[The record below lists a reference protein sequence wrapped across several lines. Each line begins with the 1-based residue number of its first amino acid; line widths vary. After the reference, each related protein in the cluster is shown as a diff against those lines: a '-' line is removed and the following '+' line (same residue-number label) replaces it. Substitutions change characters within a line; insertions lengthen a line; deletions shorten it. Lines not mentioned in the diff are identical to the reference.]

1 MKISDIY
8 CEITYITIDF
18 PLNFKY
24 DEDRNEKVY
33 ILVRKGKSFMKKKSK
48 KLKFIFPVVIIFV
61 ILALFLTPK
70 IFESLTKHFPLS
82 SDADFYIVGYHNIE
96 GYKVDDSNFKKVSNE
111 KVEIVKGQINPTVK
125 RAELSNRYLVFSE
138 EGKPH
143 GVIGRVTS
151 IDFKAGEIK
160 HHKTDDYAYTSS
172 GSNPDYYFTSASN
185 YLATFDPTL
194 KKLDKYIFEKP
205 VILSDF
211 SNEGNH
217 LYFLGTDV
225 KGDSDHQNLNNLYH
239 FSFQDNKLQLD
250 HKEPLFEQSDV
261 TYYFNDSLVR
271 GNQLYATSSGYHKDS
286 AKEKI
291 ILGQLFHYDM
301 DSGTKEFID
310 LPEIAPT
317 NLFELKGDLVAIEHS
332 KVYSKKIGFTLFH
345 LTNQTSQFIDLSEFG
360 FDINTD
366 HLKDVKQIDDDSL
379 LILVGNKLLRYQISE
394 NTVLSEKEVDP
405 HSFHIWVK

>member
-1 MKISDIY
+1 M
-8 CEITYITIDF
+8 
-18 PLNFKY
+18 N
-24 DEDRNEKVY
+24 
-33 ILVRKGKSFMKKKSK
+33 KKKK
-48 KLKFIFPVVIIFV
+48 KLTLILFVVLV

-70 IFESLTKHFPLS
+70 LLDSLPKHFSIS
-82 SDADFYIVGYHNIE
+82 SDANFYIVGYKNIE
-96 GYKVDDSNFKKVSNE
+96 GYQLDNSEFKKVSDE
-111 KVEIVKGQINPTVK
+111 KVETVKGQINPTVK

-194 KKLDKYIFEKP
+194 KKVDKYIFEEP

-217 LYFLGTDV
+217 LYFSGTSV
-225 KGDSDHQNLNNLYH
+225 KGDANHNYPTYFYH
-239 FSFQDNKLQLD
+239 FSLQNQKLQLEN
-250 HKEPLFEQSDV
+250 KELLYEDPKV
-261 TYYFNDSLVR
+261 TYFFNDSIVR
-271 GNQLYATSSGYHKDS
+271 ENQLFVTSSGYRQNS
-286 AKEKI
+286 TKEKI
-291 ILGQLFHYDM
+291 VQGQIFHYDM

-310 LPEIAPT
+310 LPEIAPN
-317 NLFELKGDLVAIEHS
+317 NLYELKGDLVAIEHS
-332 KVYSKKIGFTLFH
+332 TVYSKKIGFTLFH

-360 FDINTD
+360 FDANKD
-366 HLKDVKQIDDDSL
+366 SLKDVKQIDDGTL
-379 LILVGNKLLRYQISE
+379 LILVGNKILNYQISTS
-394 NTVLSEKEVDP
+394 TVLSQKGLIDKFCWWIKFNTKL
-405 HSFHIWVK
+405 SL

>member
-1 MKISDIY
+1 
-8 CEITYITIDF
+8 
-18 PLNFKY
+18 
-24 DEDRNEKVY
+24 
-33 ILVRKGKSFMKKKSK
+33 MKKKSK
-48 KLKFIFPVVIIFV
+48 KLKFIFPVVIVLV
-61 ILALFLTPK
+61 ILGLFLTPK
-70 IFESLTKHFPLS
+70 IFESLTKHFSLS

-96 GYKVDDSNFKKVSNE
+96 GYKLDDSNFKKISNE

-151 IDFKAGEIK
+151 IDFKSEEIK
-160 HHKTDDYAYTSS
+160 YHKTDDYAYTSS
-172 GSNPDYYFTSASN
+172 GSNPNYYFTSASN

-225 KGDSDHQNLNNLYH
+225 KGDSNHQNLNNLYH

-250 HKEPLFEQSDV
+250 HKEPLFEQSEV

-271 GNQLYATSSGYHKDS
+271 GNRLYATSSGYHKDS

-301 DSGTKEFID
+301 ESGTKEFID
-310 LPEIAPT
+310 LPEIAPS

-332 KVYSKKIGFTLFH
+332 IVYSKKIGFSLFH

-360 FDINTD
+360 FDVNTD
-366 HLKDVKQIDDDSL
+366 HIKDVKQIDDDSL
-379 LILVGNKLLRYQISE
+379 LILVGNKLLHYQISE
-394 NTVLSEKEVDP
+394 STVISEKEVDP

>member
-1 MKISDIY
+1 MKGD
-8 CEITYITIDF
+8 
-18 PLNFKY
+18 L
-24 DEDRNEKVY
+24 
-33 ILVRKGKSFMKKKSK
+33 FMNKKKK
-48 KLKFIFPVVIIFV
+48 KLTLILFVVLV

-70 IFESLTKHFPLS
+70 LLDSLPKHFSIS
-82 SDADFYIVGYHNIE
+82 SDANFYIVGYKNIE
-96 GYKVDDSNFKKVSNE
+96 GYQLDNSEFKKVSDE
-111 KVEIVKGQINPTVK
+111 KVETVKGQINPTVK

-194 KKLDKYIFEKP
+194 KKVDKYIFEEP

-217 LYFLGTDV
+217 LYFSGTSV
-225 KGDSDHQNLNNLYH
+225 KGDANHNYPTYFYH
-239 FSFQDNKLQLD
+239 FSLQNQKLQLEN
-250 HKEPLFEQSDV
+250 KELLYKDPEV
-261 TYYFNDSLVR
+261 TYFFNDSIVR
-271 GNQLYATSSGYHKDS
+271 ENQLFVTSSGYRQNS
-286 AKEKI
+286 TKEKI
-291 ILGQLFHYDM
+291 VQGQIFHYDM

-310 LPEIAPT
+310 LPEIAPN
-317 NLFELKGDLVAIEHS
+317 NLYELKGDLVAIEHS
-332 KVYSKKIGFTLFH
+332 TVYSKKIGFSLFH

-360 FDINTD
+360 FDVNKD
-366 HLKDVKQIDDDSL
+366 SLKDVKQIDDDTL

-394 NTVLSEKEVDP
+394 STVLSKKEVDP

>member
-1 MKISDIY
+1 
-8 CEITYITIDF
+8 
-18 PLNFKY
+18 
-24 DEDRNEKVY
+24 
-33 ILVRKGKSFMKKKSK
+33 MKKKSK
-48 KLKFIFPVVIIFV
+48 KLKFIFPVVIV
-61 ILALFLTPK
+61 LVTLALFLTPK
-70 IFESLTKHFPLS
+70 IFESLTKHFPIS

-96 GYKVDDSNFKKVSNE
+96 GYQLDDVELKKVSNE

-138 EGKPH
+138 EGKTH
-143 GVIGRVTS
+143 GVIGRVTA
-151 IDFKAGEIK
+151 IDFKEGEIK
-160 HHKTDDYAYTSS
+160 HHKTDDYAFTSS
-172 GSNPDYYFTSASN
+172 GSNGDYYFASASN
-185 YLATFDPTL
+185 FLATFDPTL
-194 KKLDKYIFEKP
+194 KILDKYIFEKP
-205 VILSDF
+205 IILSDF

-217 LYFLGTDV
+217 LYFLVTDV
-225 KGDSDHQNLNNLYH
+225 KGDSNHQNLNNLYH
-239 FSFQDNKLQLD
+239 FSFQDNKLQLEN
-250 HKEPLFEQSDV
+250 KEPLFEQAEM

-286 AKEKI
+286 TKEKI

-301 DSGTKEFID
+301 DSGTKGFIA

-332 KVYSKKIGFTLFH
+332 IVYSKKIGFSLFH

-360 FDINTD
+360 FDVNKD
-366 HLKDVKQIDDDSL
+366 SLKDVKQIDDDTL

>member
-1 MKISDIY
+1 
-8 CEITYITIDF
+8 
-18 PLNFKY
+18 
-24 DEDRNEKVY
+24 
-33 ILVRKGKSFMKKKSK
+33 MKKKSK
-48 KLKFIFPVVIIFV
+48 KLKFIFPIVIILV

-70 IFESLTKHFPLS
+70 IFESLTKHFSIS

-96 GYKVDDSNFKKVSNE
+96 GYKLYDSNFKNVSNE
-111 KVEIVKGQINPTVK
+111 KVEIVKGEINPTVK

-151 IDFKAGEIK
+151 INFKAGEIK

-194 KKLDKYIFEKP
+194 KKVDKYIFKEP

-211 SNEGNH
+211 LNEGNH

-225 KGDSDHQNLNNLYH
+225 KGDSNHQALNNLYH
-239 FSFQDNKLQLD
+239 FSLHDSKLQLNY
-250 HKEPLFEQSDV
+250 KEPLYDQPEV

-271 GNQLYATSSGYHKDS
+271 GNHLYATSSGYRKDS
-286 AKEKI
+286 TKEKI

-310 LPEIAPT
+310 LPEIAPN
-317 NLFELKGDLVAIEHS
+317 NLYELKGDLVAIEHS
-332 KVYSKKIGFTLFH
+332 TVYSKKIGFSLFH
-345 LTNQTSQFIDLSEFG
+345 LTNHASQFIDLSEFG

-366 HLKDVKQIDDDSL
+366 HLKDVKQIDDDTL
-379 LILVGNKLLRYQISE
+379 LILVGNKLLHYQISGSSL
-394 NTVLSEKEVDP
+394 LSEKEVDP

>member
-1 MKISDIY
+1 
-8 CEITYITIDF
+8 
-18 PLNFKY
+18 
-24 DEDRNEKVY
+24 
-33 ILVRKGKSFMKKKSK
+33 MKKKSK
-48 KLKFIFPVVIIFV
+48 KLKFIFPVVVILV

-70 IFESLTKHFPLS
+70 IFESLTKHFSIS
-82 SDADFYIVGYHNIE
+82 SDTDFYIVGYHNIE
-96 GYKVDDSNFKKVSNE
+96 GYQLDDSTFKKISDE

-143 GVIGRVTS
+143 GIIGRVTS

-160 HHKTDDYAYTSS
+160 YHKTNDYAYTSS
-172 GSNPDYYFTSASN
+172 GSNSDYYFTSASN

-225 KGDSDHQNLNNLYH
+225 KGDSNHQALNNLYH
-239 FSFQDNKLQLD
+239 FSLHDSKLQLNY
-250 HKEPLFEQSDV
+250 KEPLYEQPEV

-271 GNQLYATSSGYHKDS
+271 GNHLYATSSGYHKDS

-291 ILGQLFHYDM
+291 VLGQIFHYDM
-301 DSGTKEFID
+301 NSGTKEFID
-310 LPEIAPT
+310 LPEIAPN
-317 NLFELKGDLVAIEHS
+317 NLFELNGDLVAIEHS

-345 LTNQTSQFIDLSEFG
+345 LTNHASQFIDLSEFG
-360 FDINTD
+360 FDVNKD
-366 HLKDVKQIDDDSL
+366 SLKDVKQIDDNTL
-379 LILVGNKLLRYQISE
+379 LILVGNKLLHYQISSSS
-394 NTVLSEKEVDP
+394 VLSKKEVDP

>member
-1 MKISDIY
+1 MR
-8 CEITYITIDF
+8 E
-18 PLNFKY
+18 
-24 DEDRNEKVY
+24 
-33 ILVRKGKSFMKKKSK
+33 RKLFMKKKLK
-48 KLKFIFPVVIIFV
+48 KLKFIFPVVIVLV
-61 ILALFLTPK
+61 ILSLFLTPK
-70 IFESLTKHFPLS
+70 LLDSLPKNFSIS
-82 SDADFYIVGYHNIE
+82 SDSNFYIVGYHNIE
-96 GYKVDDSNFKKVSNE
+96 GYQLNDSEFKKVSDE
-111 KVEIVKGQINPTVK
+111 KINIVKGQINPTVK

-160 HHKTDDYAYTSS
+160 YHKTDDYAYTSS

-185 YLATFDPTL
+185 YLATFDSTL
-194 KKLDKYIFEKP
+194 KKVDKYIFEEP

-225 KGDSDHQNLNNLYH
+225 KGNSNHQALNNLYH
-239 FSFQDNKLQLD
+239 FSFHDKKLQLEN
-250 HKEPLFEQSDV
+250 KEPLFEQPEM

-271 GNQLYATSSGYHKDS
+271 GNHLYATSSGYHKDS
-286 AKEKI
+286 TKEKI
-291 ILGQLFHYDM
+291 VQGQIFHYDM

-310 LPEIAPT
+310 LPEIAPN
-317 NLFELKGDLVAIEHS
+317 NLYELKGDLVAIEHS
-332 KVYSKKIGFTLFH
+332 TVYSKKIGFTLFH
-345 LTNQTSQFIDLSEFG
+345 LTNHASQFIDLSEFG

-366 HLKDVKQIDDDSL
+366 HLKDVKQIDDDTL
-379 LILVGNKLLRYQISE
+379 LILVGNKLLHYQISGSSL
-394 NTVLSEKEVDP
+394 LSEKEVDP

>member
-1 MKISDIY
+1 
-8 CEITYITIDF
+8 
-18 PLNFKY
+18 
-24 DEDRNEKVY
+24 
-33 ILVRKGKSFMKKKSK
+33 MKKKSK
-48 KLKFIFPVVIIFV
+48 KLKFIFPVVIV
-61 ILALFLTPK
+61 LVTLALFLTPK
-70 IFESLTKHFPLS
+70 IFESLTKHFPIS

-96 GYKVDDSNFKKVSNE
+96 GYQLDDVELKKVSNE

-143 GVIGRVTS
+143 GVIGRVTA
-151 IDFKAGEIK
+151 IDFKEGEIK
-160 HHKTDDYAYTSS
+160 HHKTDDYAFTSS
-172 GSNPDYYFTSASN
+172 GSNDDYYFASASN
-185 YLATFDPTL
+185 FLATFDSTL

-225 KGDSDHQNLNNLYH
+225 KGDSNHQNLNNLYH
-239 FSFQDNKLQLD
+239 FSFQDNKLQLEN
-250 HKEPLFEQSDV
+250 KEPLFEQAEM

-286 AKEKI
+286 TKEKI

-317 NLFELKGDLVAIEHS
+317 NLFELKGNLVAIEHS

-345 LTNQTSQFIDLSEFG
+345 LTNQTSQFVDLSEVG
-360 FDINTD
+360 FDVNTD
-366 HLKDVKQIDDDSL
+366 SLKDMKQIDDDTL

-394 NTVLSEKEVDP
+394 STILSEKEVDP

>member
-1 MKISDIY
+1 M
-8 CEITYITIDF
+8 E
-18 PLNFKY
+18 
-24 DEDRNEKVY
+24 NEKVY
-33 ILVRKGKSFMKKKSK
+33 ILVRKGKLFMKKKSK
-48 KLKFIFPVVIIFV
+48 KLKFIFPVVIILV

-96 GYKVDDSNFKKVSNE
+96 GYKLDNSNFKNVSNE

-125 RAELSNRYLVFSE
+125 RTELSNRYLVFSE

-151 IDFKAGEIK
+151 IDFKSGEIK
-160 HHKTDDYAYTSS
+160 YHKTDDYAYTSS

-250 HKEPLFEQSDV
+250 HKEPLFEQSEV

-271 GNQLYATSSGYHKDS
+271 GNQLYATSSGYRKDS
-286 AKEKI
+286 TKEKI

-310 LPEIAPT
+310 LPEIAPN
-317 NLFELKGDLVAIEHS
+317 NLFELNSDLVAIEHS
-332 KVYSKKIGFTLFH
+332 IVYSKKIGFTLFH

-360 FDINTD
+360 FDVNTD
-366 HLKDVKQIDDDSL
+366 HLKDVKQIDDDTL

-394 NTVLSEKEVDP
+394 NTVLSKKEVDT

>member
-1 MKISDIY
+1 
-8 CEITYITIDF
+8 
-18 PLNFKY
+18 
-24 DEDRNEKVY
+24 
-33 ILVRKGKSFMKKKSK
+33 MKKKSK
-48 KLKFIFPVVIIFV
+48 KLKFIFPVVIILV

-70 IFESLTKHFPLS
+70 IFESLTKHFSIS

-96 GYKVDDSNFKKVSNE
+96 GYKLDDSNFKNVSNE

-185 YLATFDPTL
+185 YLTTFDSTL
-194 KKLDKYIFEKP
+194 KKIDKYIFEEP
-205 VILSDF
+205 IILSDF

-225 KGDSDHQNLNNLYH
+225 KGDSNHQALNNLYH
-239 FSFQDNKLQLD
+239 FSLHDSKLQLNY
-250 HKEPLFEQSDV
+250 KEPLYEQPEV
-261 TYYFNDSLVR
+261 TYYFNNSLVR
-271 GNQLYATSSGYHKDS
+271 GNHLYATSSGYHKDS
-286 AKEKI
+286 TKEKI
-291 ILGQLFHYDM
+291 VLGQMFHYDM

-310 LPEIAPT
+310 LPEIAPS
-317 NLFELKGDLVAIEHS
+317 NLYELKGDLVAIEHS
-332 KVYSKKIGFTLFH
+332 TVYSKKIGFTLFH
-345 LTNQTSQFIDLSEFG
+345 LTNHASQFINLSEFG
-360 FDINTD
+360 FDVNKD
-366 HLKDVKQIDDDSL
+366 SLKDVKQIDNDTL
-379 LILVGNKLLRYQISE
+379 LILVGNKILNYQIST
-394 NTVLSEKEVDP
+394 NTVLSQKEVDP

>member
-1 MKISDIY
+1 
-8 CEITYITIDF
+8 
-18 PLNFKY
+18 
-24 DEDRNEKVY
+24 
-33 ILVRKGKSFMKKKSK
+33 MKKKSK
-48 KLKFIFPVVIIFV
+48 KLKFIFPVVIVLV

-70 IFESLTKHFPLS
+70 IFESLTKHFSIS

-96 GYKVDDSNFKKVSNE
+96 GYKLDDSNFKNVSNE

-151 IDFKAGEIK
+151 VDFKAGEIK

-194 KKLDKYIFEKP
+194 KKVDKYIFEEP

-211 SNEGNH
+211 SNEENH

-225 KGDSDHQNLNNLYH
+225 KGDSNHQALNNLYH
-239 FSFQDNKLQLD
+239 FSLHDSKLQLNY
-250 HKEPLFEQSDV
+250 KEPLYEQPEV
-261 TYYFNDSLVR
+261 TYYFNNSLVR
-271 GNQLYATSSGYHKDS
+271 GNHLYATSSGYHKDS
-286 AKEKI
+286 TKEKI
-291 ILGQLFHYDM
+291 VLGQMFHYDM

-310 LPEIAPT
+310 LPEIAPN
-317 NLFELKGDLVAIEHS
+317 NLYELKGDLVAIEHS
-332 KVYSKKIGFTLFH
+332 TVYSKKIGFSLFH
-345 LTNQTSQFIDLSEFG
+345 LINQTSQFIDLSELD
-360 FDINTD
+360 FDVNKD
-366 HLKDVKQIDDDSL
+366 SLKDVKQIDDDTL
-379 LILVGNKLLRYQISE
+379 LILVANKLLHYQISSSS
-394 NTVLSEKEVDP
+394 VLSEKEVDP

>member
-1 MKISDIY
+1 M
-8 CEITYITIDF
+8 
-18 PLNFKY
+18 N
-24 DEDRNEKVY
+24 
-33 ILVRKGKSFMKKKSK
+33 KKTK
-48 KLKFIFPVVIIFV
+48 KLTLILIVVLV
-61 ILALFLTPK
+61 ILAFFLTPK
-70 IFESLTKHFPLS
+70 LLDSLPKHFSIS
-82 SDADFYIVGYHNIE
+82 SDVNFYIVGYHNIE
-96 GYKVDDSNFKKVSNE
+96 GYQLNDSKFKKVSDE
-111 KVEIVKGQINPTVK
+111 KVDIVKGQINPTVK

-151 IDFKAGEIK
+151 VDFKTGEIK
-160 HHKTDDYAYTSS
+160 YHKTDDYAYTSS

-185 YLATFDPTL
+185 YLATFDSTL
-194 KKLDKYIFEKP
+194 KKVDKYIFEEP

-225 KGDSDHQNLNNLYH
+225 KGDSNHQNLNNLYH
-239 FSFQDNKLQLD
+239 FSFHDNKLQLEN
-250 HKEPLFEQSDV
+250 KEPLFEQAEM

-271 GNQLYATSSGYHKDS
+271 GNQLYATSSGYRKDS
-286 AKEKI
+286 TKEKI

-301 DSGTKEFID
+301 DSGTKEFIA

-317 NLFELKGDLVAIEHS
+317 NLFELKDDLVAIEHS
-332 KVYSKKIGFTLFH
+332 IVYSKKIGFSLFH

-360 FDINTD
+360 FDVNTD
-366 HLKDVKQIDDDSL
+366 YIKDVKQIDNNSL
-379 LILVGNKLLRYQISE
+379 LILVGNKLLRYHISE

>member
-1 MKISDIY
+1 
-8 CEITYITIDF
+8 
-18 PLNFKY
+18 
-24 DEDRNEKVY
+24 
-33 ILVRKGKSFMKKKSK
+33 MKKKSK
-48 KLKFIFPVVIIFV
+48 KLKFIFPVVIILV

-70 IFESLTKHFPLS
+70 IFESLTKHFSIS

-96 GYKVDDSNFKKVSNE
+96 GYKLDDSNFKSVSNE

-185 YLATFDPTL
+185 YLTTFDSTL
-194 KKLDKYIFEKP
+194 KKIDKYIFEEP
-205 VILSDF
+205 IILSDF

-225 KGDSDHQNLNNLYH
+225 KGDSNHQALNNLYH
-239 FSFQDNKLQLD
+239 FSLHDSKLQLNY
-250 HKEPLFEQSDV
+250 KEPLYEQPEV
-261 TYYFNDSLVR
+261 TYYFNNSLVR
-271 GNQLYATSSGYHKDS
+271 GNHLYATSSGYHKDS
-286 AKEKI
+286 TKEKI
-291 ILGQLFHYDM
+291 VLGQMFHYDM

-310 LPEIAPT
+310 LPEIAPS
-317 NLFELKGDLVAIEHS
+317 NLYELKGDLVAIEHS
-332 KVYSKKIGFTLFH
+332 TVYSKKIGFTLFH
-345 LTNQTSQFIDLSEFG
+345 LTNHASQFINLSEFG
-360 FDINTD
+360 FDVNKD
-366 HLKDVKQIDDDSL
+366 SLKDVKQIDNDTL
-379 LILVGNKLLRYQISE
+379 LILVGNKILNYQIST
-394 NTVLSEKEVDP
+394 NTVLSQKEVDP

>member
-1 MKISDIY
+1 
-8 CEITYITIDF
+8 
-18 PLNFKY
+18 
-24 DEDRNEKVY
+24 
-33 ILVRKGKSFMKKKSK
+33 MKKKSK
-48 KLKFIFPVVIIFV
+48 KLKFIFPVVIV
-61 ILALFLTPK
+61 LVTLALFLTPK
-70 IFESLTKHFPLS
+70 IFESLTKHFPIS

-96 GYKVDDSNFKKVSNE
+96 GYKLDDSNFKNISNE
-111 KVEIVKGQINPTVK
+111 KVEIVKGQINLTVK
-125 RAELSNRYLVFSE
+125 CAELSNRYLVFSE

-143 GVIGRVTS
+143 GVIGRVTA
-151 IDFKAGEIK
+151 IDFKEGEIK
-160 HHKTDDYAYTSS
+160 HHKTDDYAFTSS
-172 GSNPDYYFTSASN
+172 GSNGDYYFASASN
-185 YLATFDPTL
+185 FLATFDPTL

-205 VILSDF
+205 IILSDF

-225 KGDSDHQNLNNLYH
+225 KGDSNHQNLNNFYH
-239 FSFQDNKLQLD
+239 FSFQDNKLQLEN
-250 HKEPLFEQSDV
+250 KEPLFEQAEM

-291 ILGQLFHYDM
+291 ILGQLFHYDIE
-301 DSGTKEFID
+301 SGTKEFID

-345 LTNQTSQFIDLSEFG
+345 LTNQTSQLVDLSEVG
-360 FDINTD
+360 FDVNKD
-366 HLKDVKQIDDDSL
+366 SLKDVKQIDDDTL

>member
-1 MKISDIY
+1 M
-8 CEITYITIDF
+8 
-18 PLNFKY
+18 
-24 DEDRNEKVY
+24 
-33 ILVRKGKSFMKKKSK
+33 RKGKSFIKKKSK
-48 KLKFIFPVVIIFV
+48 KLKFIFPVVIILV

-70 IFESLTKHFPLS
+70 IFESLTKHFSIS

-96 GYKVDDSNFKKVSNE
+96 GYQLDDSNFKKVSDE

-151 IDFKAGEIK
+151 VDFKAGEIK
-160 HHKTDDYAYTSS
+160 YHKTDDYAYTSS

-185 YLATFDPTL
+185 YLATFDSTL
-194 KKLDKYIFEKP
+194 KKVDKYIFEEP
-205 VILSDF
+205 IILSDF

-225 KGDSDHQNLNNLYH
+225 KGDSNHQALNNLYH
-239 FSFQDNKLQLD
+239 FSLHDSKLQLNY
-250 HKEPLFEQSDV
+250 KEPLYEKPEV

-271 GNQLYATSSGYHKDS
+271 GNHLYATSSGYHKDS
-286 AKEKI
+286 TKEKI
-291 ILGQLFHYDM
+291 VLGQMFHYDM

-310 LPEIAPT
+310 LPEIAPN
-317 NLFELKGDLVAIEHS
+317 NLYELKGDLVAIEHS
-332 KVYSKKIGFTLFH
+332 TVYSKKIGFSLFH
-345 LTNQTSQFIDLSEFG
+345 LINQTSQFIDLSELD
-360 FDINTD
+360 FDVNKD
-366 HLKDVKQIDDDSL
+366 SLKDVKQIDDDTL
-379 LILVGNKLLRYQISE
+379 LILVANKLLHYQISSSS
-394 NTVLSEKEVDP
+394 VLSEKEVDP

>member
-1 MKISDIY
+1 M
-8 CEITYITIDF
+8 
-18 PLNFKY
+18 L
-24 DEDRNEKVY
+24 
-33 ILVRKGKSFMKKKSK
+33 KKSK
-48 KLKFIFPVVIIFV
+48 KLKFIFPVVIVLV
-61 ILALFLTPK
+61 ILGLFLTPK

-96 GYKVDDSNFKKVSNE
+96 GYKLDDSNFKNVSNE

-143 GVIGRVTS
+143 GVIGRVTA
-151 IDFKAGEIK
+151 IDFKEGEIK
-160 HHKTDDYAYTSS
+160 HHKTDDYAFTSS
-172 GSNPDYYFTSASN
+172 GSNDDYYFASASN
-185 YLATFDPTL
+185 FLATFDPTL

-225 KGDSDHQNLNNLYH
+225 KSDSNHQNLNNFYH
-239 FSFQDNKLQLD
+239 FSFHDNKLQLEN
-250 HKEPLFEQSDV
+250 KEPLFEQAEM

-271 GNQLYATSSGYHKDS
+271 GNKLYATSSGYHKDS
-286 AKEKI
+286 TREKI

-301 DSGTKEFID
+301 ESGTKEFID

-332 KVYSKKIGFTLFH
+332 IVYSKKIGFTLFH
-345 LTNQTSQFIDLSEFG
+345 LTNQSSQFIDLSEFD
-360 FDINTD
+360 FDVNKD
-366 HLKDVKQIDDDSL
+366 SLKDVKQIDDDTL
-379 LILVGNKLLRYQISE
+379 LILVGNKLLHYQISRSSL
-394 NTVLSEKEVDP
+394 LSEKEVDP